1 MITGFVVSIRSKIRL
16 LPSVDFLRVYPLI
29 AGSRVGVPVIPPSAV
44 TKVYEALVGV
54 PMFSANLAPASKVML
69 PVVVATT
76 VGSVGTGIVTIGVIA
91 YPLPPLTMLRAEMN
105 PFESTVALAL
115 AAART

>member
-1 MITGFVVSIRSKIRL
+1 MAVSK
-16 LPSVDFLRVYPLI
+16 D
-29 AGSRVGVPVIPPSAV
+29 GVPVIPPSAV
-44 TKVYEALVGV
+44 TKVYDALVGV
-54 PMFSANLAPASKVML
+54 PMFNDNTAPDSKVIL

-76 VGSVGTGIVTIGVIA
+76 VGTVGAGMVTIGVIA